1 MKNVKVL
8 KNDTYVDI
16 DANKEYEIASID
28 FILEDG
34 GGGANMFME
43 DEIVPGPVIFDYEI
57 LISYIADTLK
67 GQLKDKYSI
76 ADGRI
81 NVI

>member
-1 MKNVKVL
+1 
-8 KNDTYVDI
+8 
-16 DANKEYEIASID
+16 
-28 FILEDG
+28 
-34 GGGANMFME
+34 MFMK
-43 DEIVPGPVIFDYEI
+43 DEIVPGPVMFDYEI